1 MDRDG
6 YEISTFSTANPSDVE
21 SYFVADDPDFFK
33 EPELTPSSRLCLA
46 ILLRAYV
53 DLELPK
59 WRASAYKWIFDK
71 EYSDSCR
78 VPLPVV
84 SSATGIPVAVIRERA
99 TRILDGEISVR
110 KLSNDD

>member
-1 MDRDG
+1 MDKEG
-6 YEISTFSTANPSDVE
+6 YEISTFSTANPSDVD

-46 ILLRAYV
+46 VLLRAYL
-53 DLELPK
+53 DLEASSK

-71 EYSDSCR
+71 EYSDRCR
-78 VPLPVV
+78 IPLPVV

-99 TRILDGEISVR
+99 ARILDGEISVR
-110 KLSNDD
+110 GVEL